1 MESFLA
7 GVWPR
12 PVRDD
17 TAGRTEAK
25 CVCVC
30 VCACV
35 VSTVLHYLA
44 VLLERFSG
52 RTSTEVVISLAR
64 LERC

>member
-30 VCACV
+30 VGVCV
-35 VSTVLHYLA
+35 RVWFQQCCIIW
-44 VLLERFSG
+44 RFCSNG
-52 RTSTEVVISLAR
+52 FRVEQAPKL
-64 LERC
+64 

>member
-25 CVCVC
+25 CVCVWVC
-30 VCACV
+30 VCVCGFNSVALFGGFAR
-35 VSTVLHYLA
+35 TV
-44 VLLERFSG
+44 FG
-52 RTSTEVVISLAR
+52 
-64 LERC
+64 